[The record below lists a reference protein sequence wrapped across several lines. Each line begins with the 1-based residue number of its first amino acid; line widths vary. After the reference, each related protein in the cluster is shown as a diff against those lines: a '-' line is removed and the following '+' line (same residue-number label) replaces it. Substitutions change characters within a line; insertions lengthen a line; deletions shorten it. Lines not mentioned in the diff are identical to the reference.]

1 MLAVLL
7 RGGQRRCVMRKETKQ
22 ALGEAT
28 YAVGTDTWQALSKT
42 YPVSLGVMLAI
53 VSLFV
58 FGISFS
64 DQGSYYTKRQAAVPV
79 VSAEEHQ
86 PQPPAPVSAAPAEM
100 AGGPIRGMDA
110 SMYQPL
116 PIDWDAVAR
125 SGIQFV
131 ILKATEGTSYIDP
144 SFADHWAGAKK
155 AGLLVSAYHMFWG
168 NLSASAQAEHFLSTM
183 GDRVADFPLSLDV
196 ELNKG
201 VGNIGAGVEEMLLA
215 LEAGDGRKPVVY
227 TAQSIWGSLVGW
239 APGWKDYW
247 LWVADYDA
255 ASPAIPAGWDSYT
268 FWQHSSTG
276 SVSGISGN
284 VDLNVFIGD
293 RAALAALGR

>member
-1 MLAVLL
+1 
-7 RGGQRRCVMRKETKQ
+7 MRKETKQ

>member
-1 MLAVLL
+1 
-7 RGGQRRCVMRKETKQ
+7 MRKETKQ
-22 ALGEAT
+22 AVGNAT
-28 YAVGTDTWQALSKT
+28 HAVGTDAWRALSKT
-42 YPVSLGVMLAI
+42 YPVSLAVMLAI
-53 VSLFV
+53 VSMFV

-64 DQGSYYTKRQAAVPV
+64 DQGSYYTKKQAAVPV

-86 PQPPAPVSAAPAEM
+86 SQPAAPVRAVPAEM
-100 AGGPIRGMDA
+100 TGGPIRGIDV

-125 SGIQFV
+125 SGVEFV
-131 ILKATEGTSYIDP
+131 IIKATEGTTYVDP

-168 NLSASAQAEHFLSTM
+168 NLDAAAQAEHFLSTM

-215 LEAGDGRKPVVY
+215 LEVGDGRKPIVY
-227 TAQSIWGSLVGW
+227 TARSIWGSLVGW
-239 APGWKDYW
+239 APGWSAYA

-255 ASPAIPAGWDSYT
+255 AMPAMPTGWDSYC

-276 SVSGISGN
+276 SVPGIQGH
-284 VDLNVFIGD
+284 VDLNTFIGS
-293 RAALAALGR
+293 RVELMALGR

>member
-1 MLAVLL
+1 
-7 RGGQRRCVMRKETKQ
+7 MRKETKQ
-22 ALGEAT
+22 AVGNAAH
-28 YAVGTDTWQALSKT
+28 AVGADAGRALKKT
-42 YPVSLGVMLAI
+42 YPVPLGVLLALAA
-53 VSLFV
+53 LFV

-100 AGGPIRGMDA
+100 TGGPINGIDLSKWQA
-110 SMYQPL
+110 L

-125 SGIQFV
+125 SGVEFV
-131 ILKATEGTSYIDP
+131 IIKATEGTTYVDP

-168 NLSASAQAEHFLSTM
+168 NLDAAAQAEHFLSTM

-215 LEAGDGRKPVVY
+215 LEAGDGRKPIVY

-239 APGWKDYW
+239 APGWSAYA

-255 ASPAIPAGWDSYT
+255 AMPAMPTGWDRYH

-276 SVSGISGN
+276 SVPGIVGN
-284 VDLNVFIGD
+284 VDLNEFVGS
-293 RAALAALGR
+293 REALMALGR